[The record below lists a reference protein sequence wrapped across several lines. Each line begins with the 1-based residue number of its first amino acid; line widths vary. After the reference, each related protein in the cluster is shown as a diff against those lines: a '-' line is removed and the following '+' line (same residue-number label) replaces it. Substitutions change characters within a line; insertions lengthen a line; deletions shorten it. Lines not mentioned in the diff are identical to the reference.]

1 MLGGVID
8 IHAHCVRDAQVR
20 LRGFRAVPEPNELLK
35 TYDALGVARGVVLP
49 LATGES
55 IGTQSNEEVLALCQD
70 HPDRLIPFCNVDP
83 RNDYNGTRRPMEKYL
98 AEYRDRGCRGLGLVC
113 ANLPVNDPQV
123 ENLLAAAERLDL
135 PVIARLTAFR
145 DRSYGLVDNGGLQD
159 LDRLCERH
167 PKLRILCHGRTFWC
181 EIGRYSGRQP
191 RLGLPT
197 GPVREGVLAELLRR
211 RPNLRCDLSS
221 DCGANAIMRDRA
233 YGAKFLAEFHDR
245 VYFGLNADAMTGA
258 PPLLGHLQELVKS
271 GELSESVYGEVVR
284 GNAARLLGV

>member
-1 MLGGVID
+1 MSDGIID

-20 LRGFRAVPEPNELLK
+20 LKGFRAVPDPSELLR
-35 TYDALGVARGVVLP
+35 TYDRLGVVRGVVLP

-55 IGTQSNEEVLALCQD
+55 IGTQSNEEVLALCRD
-70 HPDRLIPFCNVDP
+70 YPDRLIPFCNVDP
-83 RNDYNGTRRPMEKYL
+83 RNDYNYTRCPMEKYL
-98 AEYRDRGCRGLGLVC
+98 SEYRDRGCKGLGLVC
-113 ANLPVNDPQV
+113 ANLQVNDPQV
-123 ENLLAAAERLDL
+123 LNLLSAAERLDL
-135 PVIARLTAFR
+135 PVIVRLTAFR
-145 DRSYGLVDNGGLQD
+145 DRSYGLVDSGELRD
-159 LDRLCERH
+159 LDLLCERH

-181 EIGRYSGRQP
+181 EIGHYSGLQP

-197 GPVREGVLAELLRR
+197 GPVREGVLADLMRR

-245 VYFGLNADAMTGA
+245 VYFGLNADAVTGV
-258 PPLLGHLQELVKS
+258 PPLLDHLQALVKS